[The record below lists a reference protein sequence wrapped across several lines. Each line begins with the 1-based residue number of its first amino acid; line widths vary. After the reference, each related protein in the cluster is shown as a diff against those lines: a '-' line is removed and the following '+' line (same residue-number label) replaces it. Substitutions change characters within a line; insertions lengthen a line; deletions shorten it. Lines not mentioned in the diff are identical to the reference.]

1 MQSECVGETVMKRQ
15 RSQRAQRCRQP
26 RTAAGHEL
34 VSEAASVHTPWL
46 PELHVASG
54 RLRGMRPTAAG
65 VIELH
70 SFPRPTRGPPPVSW
84 PTAAATSAD
93 VALASASAC
102 SQAARPLDV

>member
-15 RSQRAQRCRQP
+15 RSQRAQRRRQP

-70 SFPRPTRGPPPVSW
+70 SFPRPTHNGTKSKGSLYTRNAMGPKK
-84 PTAAATSAD
+84 
-93 VALASASAC
+93 
-102 SQAARPLDV
+102 